1 MRGRF
6 PLFWVLFT
14 PLAAVGLGASAITFF
29 GYLGQRQALARAIA
43 MKTALNHRDHV
54 VKELTAQ
61 RQALVQA
68 VAWQQERLQQVG
80 VEEEAALQRG
90 FVASLRLFPE
100 VDGLAWANERGD
112 FFHLHRLGTGRL
124 AWRRRQLPDR
134 RLYRYEGDGATFVL
148 KETRTD
154 FDPHRDPPANPWY
167 AAVKAR
173 GALWRTVVSRARGQS
188 QPELVLVWLAPV
200 HDRAGRFRG
209 VASAA
214 LNRDRMSQALAADRP
229 SPGSRLFVVDA
240 SGQLVATSTREAL
253 SKTFAAEN
261 VPWPPLAIASTDPVV
276 AAIAAQLDRGLQ
288 SGTPDWRWQGQSY
301 TLHLQDLPEG
311 ERLVVAV
318 PHADFYDLGGEVGWA
333 LRRSLLLL
341 LGTAVVGGA
350 VAWYLRRSL
359 HHIEQAIA
367 GFAQNQFAPALP
379 PNPIAECQVLSERI
393 QAIGQDLAAASRL
406 YQHYTTELEAAIAER
421 TQQWQAA
428 ERFLADLV
436 NRLPGI
442 VRVEDAH
449 TQALRFVNTAHPKLA
464 DAQALAC
471 TPKEAEALRQGLT
484 LETETMLGDRPGE
497 ERWWW
502 VRRQLLRD
510 AAGNP
515 EFFLTI
521 AEDITL
527 RRRLEAARQDRET
540 QFRHLVE
547 NIPSAIFRYEL
558 SPEGQ
563 DRVTYISPRIW
574 DICEISPQ
582 AILDDVGSWWQLV
595 PEEETS
601 ALRAAIADSAARLT
615 PLHREL
621 WINLPS
627 GQQKWVEIVA
637 IPALGDR
644 GTVFWDGLLTDITDR
659 RRSEQALRDS
669 EERYRTLAEWLPVGV
684 FRNDAQGQTIYC
696 NQALQALVGATAADL
711 TADRWLQFVDPRDR
725 EAEAA
730 GWQTFVQEAQQGRTA
745 PREVEYRYG
754 TAAGHVG
761 WVYVRTVPER
771 DRDGNLVGFLGSVLD
786 ITARKNLSD
795 ALEQELALRRA
806 IEGAL
811 IEGLVVFDQGGRQT
825 YVSDVFCRRVGWAR
839 EELVGLGPPYPYCP
853 PETAAQIQA
862 MIQQGEGTRR
872 GVELTLQHRNGIP
885 FPVWMVFAPIHDE
898 RGQVTAWL
906 ASCFDLT
913 ALQTLER
920 EREEARDRYRLLFES
935 INDGFAVLEVIFD
948 NRNQPIDVYFW
959 EANPACERLM
969 GVGAVVGHRASAKF
983 PEEDLADCEWIQAC
997 GQVQQTGQ
1005 GLRLEG
1011 ELWGH
1016 ELEAEIFP
1024 VGSTAVPQVG
1034 ILARDIGDRKRWEA
1048 AQLQAKEAAEA
1059 ASRAKT
1065 ELLAKVTHDLRT
1077 PLNAMLGFSELL
1089 MGEPNLT
1096 ETQRS
1101 WLQTM
1106 TQSGRYLLQLI
1117 SDMLETAKL
1126 RAGKATVRLE
1136 IFPLRTCLEGAI
1148 AMVSPMAAA
1157 KGLMLVAEIDPQLPP
1172 YVESDR
1178 QKLTQILM
1186 NLLSNAVKFTSEG
1199 CIVLRAAVS
1208 QDGLHLEVEDTGIG
1222 IPENQLAQ
1230 IFEAFAQ
1237 ADNTQ
1242 GEGTGLGLAIVHQ
1255 YVQLLGG
1262 TLTVTSQ
1269 PGQGSTFRLNLPIRI
1284 PPSPNR
1290 ATPTVTKPWLRL
1302 LVAEDNP
1309 VNQQVMATMLE
1320 RLGYRA
1326 TFVRNGREALERL
1339 QQQTYDLVL
1348 MDVDMPVMDGITA
1361 TQEIYQRLP
1370 FDRQPPIVGVTA
1382 LIEKREQCLRAG
1394 MFEVLAKPL
1403 RLEPLA
1409 QALQQCSPHQPLPDP
1424 DLVAS
1429 VQV

>member
-1 MRGRF
+1 MRWRV
-6 PLFWVLFT
+6 PLFWVLFV
-14 PLAAVGLGASAITFF
+14 PFAAVGLGASAVTFF

-43 MKTALNHRDHV
+43 METALHHRDEAA
-54 VKELTAQ
+54 KELTAQ

-68 VAWQQERLQQVG
+68 VAWQQERLQQIG
-80 VEEEAALQRG
+80 GENEAALQQG

-112 FFHLHRLGTGRL
+112 FFHLHRLGTGWF

-134 RLYRYEGDGATFVL
+134 RLYRYEGDGKTFTL
-148 KETRTD
+148 KGTHTD
-154 FDPHRDPPANPWY
+154 FDPHQEPPANPWY
-167 AAVKAR
+167 PAVKEK
-173 GALWRTVVSRARGQS
+173 GELWRTVVSRVPGFS
-188 QPELVLVWLAPV
+188 QPEVALVWFAPV
-200 HDRAGRFRG
+200 RDRAGRFRG
-209 VASAA
+209 VLSAA
-214 LNRDRMSQALAADRP
+214 LNRNRLSQALAAARP
-229 SPGSRLFVVDA
+229 CPDSRLFVVD
-240 SGQLVATSTREAL
+240 SSRQLVATSTGEVLATASL
-253 SKTFAAEN
+253 TEDK
-261 VPWPPLAIASTDPVV
+261 WPRLRLAIASTDPVV
-276 AAIAAQLDRGLQ
+276 AAIAAQLSQGLE
-288 SGTPDWRWQGQSY
+288 SGTQDWRWQDQSY

-333 LRRSLLLL
+333 LGRSLLTL
-341 LGTAVVGGA
+341 LGMAAVGGA
-350 VAWYLRRSL
+350 LAWYLRRSL

-379 PNPIAECQVLSERI
+379 PHFITECQVLGDRI
-393 QAIGQDLAAASRL
+393 QAIGQDLAAAAHLS
-406 YQHYTTELEAAIAER
+406 QNYTAELEAAIAER
-421 TQQWQAA
+421 TQKLQVA
-428 ERFLADLV
+428 ERFLANLLDH
-436 NRLPGI
+436 LPGI

-449 TQALRFVNTAHPKLA
+449 TNALCFVNATHQELA

-471 TPKEAEALRQGLT
+471 TPQEVAALRQELS
-484 LETETMLGDRPGE
+484 LETERILSDRQGK

-510 AAGNP
+510 PAGNP
-515 EFFLTI
+515 EFFLTT

-527 RRRLEAARQDRET
+527 RRRLEAERQDRET
-540 QFRHLVE
+540 QFRHLAE
-547 NIPSAIFRYEL
+547 NIPSAIFRYGL
-558 SPEGQ
+558 YPDGQ
-563 DRVTYISPRIW
+563 DGLTYISPRIW
-574 DICEISPQ
+574 NICEITPQ
-582 AILDDVGSWWQLV
+582 AILNDIGCWWQLV
-595 PEEETS
+595 P
-601 ALRAAIADSAARLT
+601 ACQVPGLRAAIADSAARLT
-615 PLHREL
+615 PLQQEL
-621 WINLPS
+621 LINVPS

-637 IPALGDR
+637 IPFLGDH
-644 GTVFWDGLLTDITDR
+644 GIVYWDGLLTDITQR
-659 RRSEQALRDS
+659 RRSDQALRDS
-669 EERYRTLAEWLPVGV
+669 EERYRTLAESLPVGV
-684 FRNDAQGQTIYC
+684 LRSDAQGQTVYC
-696 NQALQALVGATAADL
+696 NPTVQALLGAAAADL

-745 PREVEYRYG
+745 PREVEYRYCS
-754 TAAGHVG
+754 AAGHVG

-786 ITARKNLSD
+786 ITARKTLNDVLD
-795 ALEQELALRRA
+795 RELALRRA

-811 IEGLVVFDQGGRQT
+811 LEGLAVFDQTGRQT

-839 EELVGLGPPYPYCP
+839 EELVGVGPPYPYCP
-853 PETAAQIQA
+853 SESAAQIQE
-862 MIQQGEGTRR
+862 IVQQGEGTAC
-872 GVELTLQHRNGIP
+872 GIEITLHHRNGIS
-885 FPVWMVFAPIHDE
+885 FPVWMVFAPIHNDQ
-898 RGQVTAWL
+898 GQVEAWL

-935 INDGFAVLEVIFD
+935 IHDGFAVVEVIWD
-948 NRNQPIDVYFW
+948 ATGQPVDVYFW
-959 EANPACERLM
+959 EANPACQRLM
-969 GVGAVVGHRASAKF
+969 GAVVGNRASAKL
-983 PEEDLADCEWIQAC
+983 PEEDLTACGWIQAC
-997 GQVQQTGQ
+997 GQVQRTGQ
-1005 GLRLEG
+1005 SVRLEG
-1011 ELWGH
+1011 ELGEH
-1016 ELEAEIFP
+1016 ALEAEIFP
-1024 VGSTAVPQVG
+1024 VALAPVPQVG
-1034 ILARDIGDRKRWEA
+1034 ILVRDIGDRKRWEA
-1048 AQLQAKEAAEA
+1048 AQLQAKEVAEA

-1077 PLNAMLGFSELL
+1077 PLNAILGFSELL
-1089 MGEPNLT
+1089 MSEPNLT

-1148 AMVSPMAAA
+1148 AMVSPTAAV
-1157 KGLMLVAEIDPQLPP
+1157 KGLALVAEIDPHLPP

-1199 CIVLRAAVS
+1199 YVVLRAAVT
-1208 QDGLHLEVEDTGIG
+1208 QDQLQLSVEDTGIG

-1230 IFEAFAQ
+1230 IFEAFTQ

-1269 PGQGSTFRLNLPIRI
+1269 PGQGSTFRLSLPIRI
-1284 PPSPNR
+1284 PLPPT
-1290 ATPTVTKPWLRL
+1290 TPTLTKPWLRL

-1309 VNQQVMATMLE
+1309 MNQQVMATMLE

-1326 TFVRNGREALERL
+1326 TFVRNGWEVLERL

-1382 LIEKREQCLRAG
+1382 LIEKREQCLQAG

-1409 QALQQCSPHQPLPDP
+1409 RVLQQCSPHQPLPDP
-1424 DLVAS
+1424 NLVES